1 TRITTAKDKVGH
13 VVEEIRRD
21 LESYH
26 KGLALTGKPGVGKTW
41 LAKQITE
48 SAVSPEGPFY
58 MSLWMSLS
66 LNQKKDKMSLFQSI
80 ARQLSIP
87 NLGSMWEDADDI
99 DDDDK
104 REEVADEKLEAK
116 VRGGLNERYECY
128 NGKEK
133 GEKKH
138 MFLLVVLDCEGEVKS
153 EDYEEIMDQILFPK
167 DYKNGSDIKRLT
179 SFLITSRELGNP
191 DFIEKK
197 VQPYSGDEA
206 VAFLKDRVN
215 NHVSLPLKFQTLC
228 ADIKKRS
235 QVLPTEIIMLAEALN
250 PTATDLN
257 NAFDA
262 AHFILKA
269 AENDDVIPLLPFI
282 YGQLPDD
289 NCLIDCFWHSWNLLG
304 KHGGVQYNEL
314 IARWILE
321 GHLDLADGIR
331 KAYNKG
337 YNVMMKL
344 VDRGMLKMQE
354 DNLIV
359 LEKATLGLEDR
370 NCRELFE
377 KSNLGLAGILEDKGR
392 KVFERMTPTDGMM
405 KTVKVDKKGKSVSSL
420 LIDGSRFSREDPKKF
435 FKEKQHLEVL
445 ALFNPRLTCIPDPIP
460 EMKNLLLLVIRG
472 CYLLQTVDCIKGLKE
487 LMALEITGS
496 PLLKEMPKDF
506 FTKMT
511 KLRSLNLS
519 ALGIESLPDVFSLT
533 KLRRLILRNCTYL
546 KALPK
551 LASLKDL
558 EVFDVSGSS
567 NLKRLQEKSFQSFHK
582 LRFADFSGTSI
593 EKLPIVQTLANLTV
607 LLVRG
612 CVCLSGL
619 RFMKHLHNLKV
630 LDVSGATKIKEIFY
644 DCFTDTDNLK
654 ILDLSETD
662 IRFLP
667 ESLGKSLCDLKL
679 KGCSKLERLLD
690 TKNLTSLESLD
701 LSDCS
706 SLKGFPNNFFEHLT
720 SLKSLD
726 LSNSQVKSFPSH
738 FDLPFLRHLLLK
750 NCSFESLPE
759 SKTFASFDELRN
771 LVELDLSGCKSPA
784 EKLPSLEHLIELE
797 VINLSGYKALSE
809 IDASFEHMSWLQVLN
824 LSETKVS
831 RLPKLSNPSKL
842 RSLIL
847 NNCTQLRTSPDFDIL
862 SELEELDLRGTCSLT
877 NIKAESLSCLPQLK
891 TLRLS
896 KSSFEAIQSYL
907 PNLKQLE
914 VLDLSGEDVEFVP
927 SLDNLISLRQLLLGG
942 CSKLNKLPPLNLL
955 SELEVLDLSGTKV
968 LKIGEKIWN
977 LKLKRLHLPE
987 EAIEEFNNGIHRKKL
1002 EDLPLELKLDHC
1014 YVSKHSEIP
1023 QGDNV
1028 PRIIVQGVEL
1038 LKSLK
1043 KDSAL
1048 LERIRHSIFSVRAQ
1062 PKKEDNYSDS
1072 RKHIFSCIYSKI
1084 KKLPSEV
1091 KDDQCL
1097 EIQGFDVFPSDIEV
1111 LLEHATYVFLV
1122 ENGFLKN
1129 LSDLKPDSLKNIRG
1143 CWLERC
1149 NNMEKS
1155 IFMEADLGKWGTLE
1169 ILWISNLLELKSL
1182 YEEKV
1187 QSLSF
1192 GSIKHLYIDCCP
1204 KLETVFPSWLIA
1216 ENLETLQITFCD
1228 NLKTLFGD
1236 KGSDEEKE
1244 QTSNLEDTR
1253 PTNKKEQYTTG
1264 LEDKK
1269 VHETKSSAKG
1279 KVQPKSPIN
1288 KKEEVQP
1295 ETLTDK
1301 EKQEKV
1307 QQPESLPDNKGKD
1320 APKILLDK
1328 EEKEKTRQP
1337 ESLLDKEGQDAS
1349 KSLRDKEE
1357 KEKAPQPESL
1367 PDKEGK
1373 DAPKNLPNKEEKEK
1387 AQQPESLPD
1396 KEGKDTPKS
1405 LPDKE
1410 EKKKVQQPESLLDKE
1425 RKDAP
1430 KSLSDKEEKEEA
1442 QQPESLQDKK
1452 DKDVPKSLLDK
1463 EEKEEAQQ
1471 PESLPNKE
1479 EKDVPKSLPD
1489 KEVNE
1494 EAHQLE
1500 SLPDKEEKD
1509 KPKSLPDKEENEEAQ
1524 QSESLPD
1531 KAANPVN
1538 MQEEQAVSSADMKK
1552 IKLKHLH
1559 ISYCP
1564 VLETIFSSEEVPRNL
1579 EILRVKHCD
1588 KLKSVFQLELSN
1600 HELPKLGTLH
1610 LSDLPAWASSGYGFK
1625 LNELVTKNIRISRVK
1640 KLEDIHPDNA
1650 SMEATPGYEN

>member
-1 TRITTAKDKVGH
+1 MEEPKQQGKNMTDNPKTEGQSSGTPSSDNAGEGEQEQQTNPRETRITTAKDKVGN
-13 VVEEIRRD
+13 VVEVIRGE
-21 LESYH
+21 LESSTRAV
-26 KGLALTGKPGVGKTW
+26 ALTGRPGVGKTW

-58 MSLWMSLS
+58 MSLWTTLS
-66 LNQKKDKMSLFQSI
+66 LNQKKDDMSLFQSI

-87 NLGSMWEDADDI
+87 NLGSMWEDADDM

-104 REEVADEKLEAK
+104 REEVAGKELEAK
-116 VRGGLNERYECY
+116 VRGELKKRYEECKR
-128 NGKEK
+128 NEDP
-133 GEKKH
+133 EKKH
-138 MFLLVVLDCEGEVKS
+138 KFLLVVLDCEGEVKS
-153 EDYEEIMDQILFPK
+153 EDYKEIMDQILSPE
-167 DYKNGSDIKRLT
+167 DYKNDDDKSLT
-179 SFLITSRELGNP
+179 NVLITSRELGNL
-191 DFIEKK
+191 DSIEKK

-206 VAFLKDRVN
+206 VAFLKDRVD
-215 NHVSLPLKFQTLC
+215 NHVSLRSKFQILC

-235 QVLPTEIIMLAEALN
+235 QVLPAEIIMLAEALN
-250 PTATDLN
+250 HTATGELDS
-257 NAFDA
+257 AFDA
-262 AHFILKA
+262 AHLILEA
-269 AENDDVIPLLPFI
+269 AGNDHVIPLLPFI

-289 NCLIDCFWHSWNLLG
+289 NCLIDCFWHSRNLLG

-337 YNVMMKL
+337 YNVMMEL

-359 LEKATLGLEDR
+359 LERATLDLEDR

-377 KSNLGLAGILEDKGR
+377 TSNLGLAGMLEDKGR

-405 KTVKVDKKGKSVSSL
+405 KTVKVDKEGKSVSSL
-420 LIDGSRFSREDPKKF
+420 LIDGSRFSREDPEKF
-435 FKEKQHLEVL
+435 FEQKQHLEVL

-460 EMKNLLLLVIRG
+460 KMNNLLLLVIRG

-487 LMALEITGS
+487 LVALEITGS
-496 PLLKEMPKDF
+496 PLLKEMATDF
-506 FTKMT
+506 FAEMT

-519 ALGIESLPDVFSLT
+519 ALGIKTLPDVFNLT
-533 KLRRLILRNCTYL
+533 ALRRLTLRNCTYL
-546 KALPK
+546 VALPK
-551 LASLKDL
+551 LANLKDL

-567 NLKRLQEKSFQSFHK
+567 NLNRLQEKSFQSFHK

-593 EKLPIVQTLANLTV
+593 EKLPIVQKLENLTI

-612 CVCLSGL
+612 CVRLSGL
-619 RFMKHLHNLKV
+619 RFMKHLHKLKV

-690 TKNLTSLESLD
+690 TRNLTNLELLD

-706 SLKGFPNNFFEHLT
+706 SLKAFPNNFFEHLT

-738 FDLPFLRHLLLK
+738 FDLPYLRHLLLK

-759 SKTFASFDELRN
+759 SKTFGSFDKLRN

-784 EKLPSLEHLIELE
+784 EQLPSLEHLTNLE

-831 RLPKLSNPSKL
+831 SLPKLSNHSKL

-847 NNCTQLRTSPDFDIL
+847 NNCTELRTSPDFDIL
-862 SELEELDLRGTCSLT
+862 LKLEELDLRGTCSLT
-877 NIKAESLSCLPQLK
+877 NIKAENLSRLTQLK

-896 KSSFEAIQSYL
+896 KSAFEATQSYL
-907 PNLKQLE
+907 PNLEQLE
-914 VLDLSGEDVEFVP
+914 VLDLSGEEDVEFVP
-927 SLDNLISLRQLLLGG
+927 SLDNLIRLRQLLLGG
-942 CSKLNKLPPLNLL
+942 CSKLNKLPPLNSL
-955 SELEVLDLSGTKV
+955 SQLEVLDLSGTKV
-968 LKIGEKIWN
+968 PKIGEEIWN

-987 EAIEEFNNGIHRKKL
+987 GAIEEFNSGIRTKKL
-1002 EDLPLELKLDHC
+1002 EHLPLELKLDHC
-1014 YVSKHSEIP
+1014 YVSKPSEIP
-1023 QGDNV
+1023 QGDKV
-1028 PRIIVQGVEL
+1028 PLPRIVVLGVEL

-1043 KDSAL
+1043 EDSAL

-1084 KKLPSEV
+1084 KKLPSKE

-1129 LSDLKPDSLKNIRG
+1129 LSDLKADSLKNIRG

-1149 NNMEKS
+1149 NNVEES
-1155 IFMEADLGKWGTLE
+1155 IFLEADLGKWGTLE
-1169 ILWISNLLELKSL
+1169 ILWISNLPKLKSL

-1236 KGSDEEKE
+1236 NGSNGEKE
-1244 QTSNLEDTR
+1244 QTWNPEDTR
-1253 PTNKKEQYTTG
+1253 PTNKKEQRATG
-1264 LEDKK
+1264 SEDKK
-1269 VHETKSSAKG
+1269 VHETKSSAKE

-1301 EKQEKV
+1301 EEQ
-1307 QQPESLPDNKGKD
+1307 
-1320 APKILLDK
+1320 
-1328 EEKEKTRQP
+1328 
-1337 ESLLDKEGQDAS
+1337 
-1349 KSLRDKEE
+1349 
-1357 KEKAPQPESL
+1357 
-1367 PDKEGK
+1367 
-1373 DAPKNLPNKEEKEK
+1373 EK

-1396 KEGKDTPKS
+1396 KEGKDAPKS
-1405 LPDKE
+1405 LP
-1410 EKKKVQQPESLLDKE
+1410 
-1425 RKDAP
+1425 
-1430 KSLSDKEEKEEA
+1430 
-1442 QQPESLQDKK
+1442 
-1452 DKDVPKSLLDK
+1452 DK

-1471 PESLPNKE
+1471 PESLPDKE
-1479 EKDVPKSLPD
+1479 EKDAPKSLPD
-1489 KEVNE
+1489 KEEKE
-1494 EAHQLE
+1494 EAQQPE
-1500 SLPDKEEKD
+1500 SLPDKEEKEA
-1509 KPKSLPDKEENEEAQ
+1509 PKSLPDKEENEEAQ
-1524 QSESLPD
+1524 QPESLPD
-1531 KAANPVN
+1531 RAANPAN

-1564 VLETIFSSEEVPRNL
+1564 MLETVFSSGQVPENL

-1588 KLKSVFQLELSN
+1588 ELKSVFQPELN
-1600 HELPKLGTLH
+1600 DRELPKLGTLH
-1610 LSDLPAWASSGYGFK
+1610 LSDLPAWTSSGYGFK
-1625 LNELVTKNIRISRVK
+1625 LNESVTKHLRVSHVK
-1640 KLEDIHPDNA
+1640 GLQDIHPDNA
-1650 SMEATPGYEN
+1650 SMEATPADEN

>member
-1 TRITTAKDKVGH
+1 MTDNPKTEGQSSGTPSSDNAGEGKQEPQTNNPQETRITTVKDKVGQ
-13 VVEEIRRD
+13 VVEDIRRG

-26 KGLALTGKPGVGKTW
+26 KGFALTGRPGVGKTW

-87 NLGSMWEDADDI
+87 NLGSMWEDTDDI
-99 DDDDK
+99 DNDDK

-116 VRGGLNERYECY
+116 VRGELNERYECY
-128 NGKEK
+128 
-133 GEKKH
+133 
-138 MFLLVVLDCEGEVKS
+138 CEGEVKS

-167 DYKNGSDIKRLT
+167 GYKNGSDIKRLT

-206 VAFLKDRVN
+206 MAFLKDRVD
-215 NHVSLPLKFQTLC
+215 NHVSLPLKFQTLY

-235 QVLPTEIIMLAEALN
+235 QVLPAEIIMLAEALN
-250 PTATDLN
+250 HTATDELD

-282 YGQLPDD
+282 YGQFPDD

-337 YNVMMKL
+337 YNVMMEL
-344 VDRGMLKMQE
+344 VDRGRLKMQE

-359 LEKATLGLEDR
+359 LERVTLGLEDR

-460 EMKNLLLLVIRG
+460 KMNNLLLLVIRG

-506 FTKMT
+506 FTEMT

-519 ALGIESLPDVFSLT
+519 ALGIESLPDVFRLT

-558 EVFDVSGSS
+558 EVFDVSGSF

-619 RFMKHLHNLKV
+619 RFMKHLNKLKV

-679 KGCSKLERLLD
+679 KGYSKLERLLD

-750 NCSFESLPE
+750 NCSFKSLPE

-771 LVELDLSGCKSPA
+771 LVELDLSVCK
-784 EKLPSLEHLIELE
+784 KLE

-987 EAIEEFNNGIHRKKL
+987 EAIEEFNNGVRRKKL

-1028 PRIIVQGVEL
+1028 PRIVVQGVEL

-1149 NNMEKS
+1149 NNVEKS
-1155 IFMEADLGKWGTLE
+1155 IFVEADLGKWGTLE
-1169 ILWISNLLELKSL
+1169 ILWISNLLKLKSL
-1182 YEEKV
+1182 YEEKI

-1204 KLETVFPSWLIA
+1204 KLETVFPSWLIT

-1236 KGSDEEKE
+1236 KGSDGEKE

-1253 PTNKKEQYTTG
+1253 PTNKKEQYATG

-1279 KVQPKSPIN
+1279 KMQPKSPIN

-1301 EKQEKV
+1301 EEQEKV
-1307 QQPESLPDNKGKD
+1307 QQP
-1320 APKILLDK
+1320 
-1328 EEKEKTRQP
+1328 Q
-1337 ESLLDKEGQDAS
+1337 
-1349 KSLRDKEE
+1349 
-1357 KEKAPQPESL
+1357 SL

-1373 DAPKNLPNKEEKEK
+1373 DAPKIL
-1387 AQQPESLPD
+1387 Q
-1396 KEGKDTPKS
+1396 T
-1405 LPDKE
+1405 
-1410 EKKKVQQPESLLDKE
+1410 
-1425 RKDAP
+1425 RKR
-1430 KSLSDKEEKEEA
+1430 KRRQKR
-1442 QQPESLQDKK
+1442 
-1452 DKDVPKSLLDK
+1452 KDVPKSLLDN

-1471 PESLPNKE
+1471 RESLPNKE
-1479 EKDVPKSLPD
+1479 EKDAPKSLPD

-1494 EAHQLE
+1494 EAQQPE

-1509 KPKSLPDKEENEEAQ
+1509 T
-1524 QSESLPD
+1524 LPD
-1531 KAANPVN
+1531 KAANPAN
-1538 MQEEQAVSSADMKK
+1538 LQDEQAVSSADMKK

-1579 EILRVKHCD
+1579 EILRVKRCD
-1588 KLKSVFQLELSN
+1588 KLKSVFQPELN
-1600 HELPKLGTLH
+1600 NRELPKLGTLH
-1610 LSDLPAWASSGYGFK
+1610 LSDLPAWTSSGYGFK
-1625 LNELVTKNIRISRVK
+1625 LNKLVTKNLRISRVK

-1650 SMEATPGYEN
+1650 SMEATPSYEN

>member
-1 TRITTAKDKVGH
+1 NV
-13 VVEEIRRD
+13 
-21 LESYH
+21 
-26 KGLALTGKPGVGKTW
+26 
-41 LAKQITE
+41 
-48 SAVSPEGPFY
+48 
-58 MSLWMSLS
+58 
-66 LNQKKDKMSLFQSI
+66 
-80 ARQLSIP
+80 
-87 NLGSMWEDADDI
+87 
-99 DDDDK
+99 
-104 REEVADEKLEAK
+104 
-116 VRGGLNERYECY
+116 
-128 NGKEK
+128 
-133 GEKKH
+133 
-138 MFLLVVLDCEGEVKS
+138 
-153 EDYEEIMDQILFPK
+153 
-167 DYKNGSDIKRLT
+167 
-179 SFLITSRELGNP
+179 LITSRELGNL
-191 DFIEKK
+191 DFIERKVQPYSGDEDFNEWK

-206 VAFLKDRVN
+206 VAFLKDRVE
-215 NHVSLPLKFQTLC
+215 NHVSLLPKFQTLY

-235 QVLPTEIIMLAEALN
+235 QVLPAEIIMLAEALN
-250 PTATDLN
+250 HTATDELDSVL
-257 NAFDA
+257 DA
-262 AHFILKA
+262 THFILKA
-269 AENDDVIPLLPFI
+269 AENDDAIPLLPFI

-304 KHGGVQYNEL
+304 KYGGIQYNEL

-337 YNVMMKL
+337 YNVMMEL
-344 VDRGMLKMQE
+344 VDRGILKMQE

-377 KSNLGLAGILEDKGR
+377 TSNLGLADMLEDKGR

-405 KTVKVDKKGKSVSSL
+405 KTVNVKKNGKSVSSL

-435 FKEKQHLEVL
+435 FEEKQHLEVL

-460 EMKNLLLLVIRG
+460 KMNNLLLLVIRG

-487 LMALEITGS
+487 LVALEITGS

-506 FTKMT
+506 FVEMT

-519 ALGIESLPDVFSLT
+519 ALGIESLPDVFNLT
-533 KLRRLILRNCTYL
+533 ELRRLILRKCTYL

-567 NLKRLQEKSFQSFHK
+567 NLRRLQEKSFQSFHK

-593 EKLPIVQTLANLTV
+593 EKLPIVQTLANLTI

-612 CVCLSGL
+612 CVHLSGL
-619 RFMKHLHNLKV
+619 RFMKHLHKLKV

-667 ESLGKSLCDLKL
+667 ESLGKSLCDIRL

-690 TKNLTSLESLD
+690 TRNLTSLESLD
-701 LSDCS
+701 LSDCF

-738 FDLPFLRHLLLK
+738 FDLPYLRHLLLK

-784 EKLPSLEHLIELE
+784 EQLPSLEHLINLE

-809 IDASFEHMSWLQVLN
+809 IDVSFEHMSWLEVLN

-831 RLPKLSNPSKL
+831 SLPKLSNPSKL

-862 SELEELDLRGTCSLT
+862 SELEELDLRGTRFLT
-877 NIKAESLSCLPQLK
+877 NIEAESLSRLPRLK
-891 TLRLS
+891 KLRLS
-896 KSSFEAIQSYL
+896 KSAFEAIQSYL

-914 VLDLSGEDVEFVP
+914 VLDLSGEEEVDSVP
-927 SLDNLISLRQLLLGG
+927 SLDNLISLRQLFLGG
-942 CSKLNKLPPLNLL
+942 CLKLNKLPPLNSL
-955 SELEVLDLSGTKV
+955 SQLEVLDLSCTKV
-968 LKIGEKIWN
+968 PNIGEEISN

-987 EAIEEFNNGIHRKKL
+987 GVVEKFNGGKKL

-1014 YVSKHSEIP
+1014 YVSKPLEIP
-1023 QGDNV
+1023 QGDKV

-1038 LKSLK
+1038 LKILK
-1043 KDSAL
+1043 EDSVL
-1048 LERIRHSIFSVRAQ
+1048 LERIRHSISSVRAQ

-1084 KKLPSEV
+1084 KKLPSEE
-1091 KDDQCL
+1091 KDNQCL

-1111 LLEHATYVFLV
+1111 FLEHATYVFLV

-1129 LSDLKPDSLKNIRG
+1129 LSDLKPGSLKNIRG

-1155 IFMEADLGKWGTLE
+1155 IFVEADLGKWGTLE
-1169 ILWISNLLELKSL
+1169 ILWISNLPKLKSL
-1182 YEEKV
+1182 YDEKV

-1204 KLETVFPSWLIA
+1204 KLETVFSSWPIA

-1236 KGSDEEKE
+1236 KGSHGEKE
-1244 QTSNLEDTR
+1244 QTSNPENTR
-1253 PTNKKEQYTTG
+1253 PTNKKEQRATG
-1264 LEDKK
+1264 SEDKK
-1269 VHETKSSAKG
+1269 VHETKSLAKE
-1279 KVQPKSPIN
+1279 KVQPKSLTN
-1288 KKEEVQP
+1288 KKEEVQA

-1301 EKQEKV
+1301 K
-1307 QQPESLPDNKGKD
+1307 
-1320 APKILLDK
+1320 
-1328 EEKEKTRQP
+1328 
-1337 ESLLDKEGQDAS
+1337 
-1349 KSLRDKEE
+1349 
-1357 KEKAPQPESL
+1357 
-1367 PDKEGK
+1367 
-1373 DAPKNLPNKEEKEK
+1373 EKEK

-1396 KEGKDTPKS
+1396 KEGKDAPKS

-1410 EKKKVQQPESLLDKE
+1410 EK
-1425 RKDAP
+1425 
-1430 KSLSDKEEKEEA
+1430 EKA
-1442 QQPESLQDKK
+1442 Q
-1452 DKDVPKSLLDK
+1452 
-1463 EEKEEAQQ
+1463 
-1471 PESLPNKE
+1471 
-1479 EKDVPKSLPD
+1479 
-1489 KEVNE
+1489 
-1494 EAHQLE
+1494 
-1500 SLPDKEEKD
+1500 
-1509 KPKSLPDKEENEEAQ
+1509 
-1524 QSESLPD
+1524 
-1531 KAANPVN
+1531 
-1538 MQEEQAVSSADMKK
+1538 
-1552 IKLKHLH
+1552 
-1559 ISYCP
+1559 
-1564 VLETIFSSEEVPRNL
+1564 
-1579 EILRVKHCD
+1579 
-1588 KLKSVFQLELSN
+1588 
-1600 HELPKLGTLH
+1600 
-1610 LSDLPAWASSGYGFK
+1610 
-1625 LNELVTKNIRISRVK
+1625 
-1640 KLEDIHPDNA
+1640 
-1650 SMEATPGYEN
+1650 

>member
-1 TRITTAKDKVGH
+1 MEHFEGMGRSRAHNHPPMGHDHLCSRWGLNPYLWHIGHHLGDKVHAELSEVIRSGFESIEKARNYFLVFVCDMEEPKQQGKNMTDNPKTEGQSSGTPSSDNAGEGEQEQQTNPRETRITTAKDKVGN
-13 VVEEIRRD
+13 VVKVIRGE
-21 LESYH
+21 LESSTRAV
-26 KGLALTGKPGVGKTW
+26 ALTGRPGVGKTW

-58 MSLWMSLS
+58 MSLWTSLS
-66 LNQKKDKMSLFQSI
+66 LNQKKDDMSLFQSI

-87 NLGSMWEDADDI
+87 NLGSMWEDADDM

-104 REEVADEKLEAK
+104 REEVAGKELEAK
-116 VRGGLNERYECY
+116 VRGELKKRYEECKR
-128 NGKEK
+128 NEDP
-133 GEKKH
+133 EKKH
-138 MFLLVVLDCEGEVKS
+138 KFLLVVLDCEGEVKS
-153 EDYEEIMDQILFPK
+153 EDYKEIMDQILSPE
-167 DYKNGSDIKRLT
+167 DYKNDDDKSLT
-179 SFLITSRELGNP
+179 NVLITSRELGNL
-191 DFIEKK
+191 DSIEKK

-206 VAFLKDRVN
+206 VAFLNDRVD
-215 NHVSLPLKFQTLC
+215 NHVSLRSKFQILC

-235 QVLPTEIIMLAEALN
+235 QVLPAEIIMLAEALN
-250 PTATDLN
+250 PHCNKASWTEMATD
-257 NAFDA
+257 F
-262 AHFILKA
+262 F
-269 AENDDVIPLLPFI
+269 AE
-282 YGQLPDD
+282 
-289 NCLIDCFWHSWNLLG
+289 
-304 KHGGVQYNEL
+304 
-314 IARWILE
+314 
-321 GHLDLADGIR
+321 
-331 KAYNKG
+331 
-337 YNVMMKL
+337 
-344 VDRGMLKMQE
+344 
-354 DNLIV
+354 
-359 LEKATLGLEDR
+359 
-370 NCRELFE
+370 
-377 KSNLGLAGILEDKGR
+377 
-392 KVFERMTPTDGMM
+392 
-405 KTVKVDKKGKSVSSL
+405 
-420 LIDGSRFSREDPKKF
+420 
-435 FKEKQHLEVL
+435 
-445 ALFNPRLTCIPDPIP
+445 
-460 EMKNLLLLVIRG
+460 
-472 CYLLQTVDCIKGLKE
+472 
-487 LMALEITGS
+487 
-496 PLLKEMPKDF
+496 
-506 FTKMT
+506 MT

-519 ALGIESLPDVFSLT
+519 ALGIKSLPDVFNLT
-533 KLRRLILRNCTYL
+533 ALRRLTLRNCTYL
-546 KALPK
+546 VALPK
-551 LASLKDL
+551 LANLKDL

-567 NLKRLQEKSFQSFHK
+567 NLNRLQEKSFQSFHK

-593 EKLPIVQTLANLTV
+593 EKLPIVQKLENLTI

-612 CVCLSGL
+612 CVRLSGL
-619 RFMKHLHNLKV
+619 RFMKHLHKLKV

-690 TKNLTSLESLD
+690 TRNLTNLELLD

-706 SLKGFPNNFFEHLT
+706 SLKAFPNNFFEHLT

-738 FDLPFLRHLLLK
+738 FDLPYLRHLLLK

-759 SKTFASFDELRN
+759 SKTFGSFDKLRN

-784 EKLPSLEHLIELE
+784 EQLPSLEHLTDLE

-831 RLPKLSNPSKL
+831 SLPKLSNHSKL

-847 NNCTQLRTSPDFDIL
+847 NNCTELRTSPDFDIL
-862 SELEELDLRGTCSLT
+862 LKLEELDLRGTCSLT
-877 NIKAESLSCLPQLK
+877 NIKAENLSRLTQLK

-896 KSSFEAIQSYL
+896 KSAFEATQSYL
-907 PNLKQLE
+907 PNLEQLE
-914 VLDLSGEDVEFVP
+914 VLDLSGEEDVEFVP
-927 SLDNLISLRQLLLGG
+927 SLDNLIRLRQLLLGG
-942 CSKLNKLPPLNLL
+942 CSKLNKLPPLNSL
-955 SELEVLDLSGTKV
+955 SQLEVLDLSGTKV
-968 LKIGEKIWN
+968 PKIGEEIWN

-987 EAIEEFNNGIHRKKL
+987 GAIEEFNSGIRTKKL
-1002 EDLPLELKLDHC
+1002 EHLPLELKLDHC
-1014 YVSKHSEIP
+1014 YVSKPSEIP
-1023 QGDNV
+1023 QGDKV
-1028 PRIIVQGVEL
+1028 PLPRIVVLGVEL

-1043 KDSAL
+1043 EDSAL

-1084 KKLPSEV
+1084 KKLPSKE

-1129 LSDLKPDSLKNIRG
+1129 LSDLKADSLKNIRG

-1149 NNMEKS
+1149 NNVEES
-1155 IFMEADLGKWGTLE
+1155 IFVEADLGKWGTLE
-1169 ILWISNLLELKSL
+1169 ILWISNLPKLKSL

-1236 KGSDEEKE
+1236 NGSNGEKE
-1244 QTSNLEDTR
+1244 QTWNPEDTR
-1253 PTNKKEQYTTG
+1253 PTNKKEQRATG
-1264 LEDKK
+1264 SEDKK
-1269 VHETKSSAKG
+1269 VHETKSSAKE

-1301 EKQEKV
+1301 EEQ
-1307 QQPESLPDNKGKD
+1307 
-1320 APKILLDK
+1320 
-1328 EEKEKTRQP
+1328 
-1337 ESLLDKEGQDAS
+1337 
-1349 KSLRDKEE
+1349 
-1357 KEKAPQPESL
+1357 
-1367 PDKEGK
+1367 
-1373 DAPKNLPNKEEKEK
+1373 EK

-1396 KEGKDTPKS
+1396 KEGKDAPKS
-1405 LPDKE
+1405 LP
-1410 EKKKVQQPESLLDKE
+1410 
-1425 RKDAP
+1425 
-1430 KSLSDKEEKEEA
+1430 
-1442 QQPESLQDKK
+1442 
-1452 DKDVPKSLLDK
+1452 DK

-1471 PESLPNKE
+1471 PESLPDKE
-1479 EKDVPKSLPD
+1479 EK
-1489 KEVNE
+1489 E
-1494 EAHQLE
+1494 EAQQPE
-1500 SLPDKEEKD
+1500 SLPDKEEKEA
-1509 KPKSLPDKEENEEAQ
+1509 PKSLPDKEENEEAQ
-1524 QSESLPD
+1524 QPESLPD
-1531 KAANPVN
+1531 RAANPAN

-1564 VLETIFSSEEVPRNL
+1564 MLETVFSSGQVPENL

-1588 KLKSVFQLELSN
+1588 ELKSVFQPELN
-1600 HELPKLGTLH
+1600 DRELPKLSTLH
-1610 LSDLPAWASSGYGFK
+1610 LSDLPAWTSSGYGFK
-1625 LNELVTKNIRISRVK
+1625 LNESVTKHLRVSHVK
-1640 KLEDIHPDNA
+1640 GLQDIHPDNA
-1650 SMEATPGYEN
+1650 SMEATPADEN

>member
-1 TRITTAKDKVGH
+1 MAEPKEQGTNMTDNPKTEGQSSGTPSSDNAGEGKQEPQTNNPQETRITTAKDKVGQ
-13 VVEEIRRD
+13 VVEDIRRG

-26 KGLALTGKPGVGKTW
+26 KGFALTGRPGVGKTW

-66 LNQKKDKMSLFQSI
+66 LNQKKDEMSLFQSI

-99 DDDDK
+99 DNDDK

-116 VRGGLNERYECY
+116 VRGELNERYECY

-133 GEKKH
+133 GGKKH

-167 DYKNGSDIKRLT
+167 GYKNGSDIKRLT

-191 DFIEKK
+191 DFIERK

-206 VAFLKDRVN
+206 VAFLKDRVD
-215 NHVSLPLKFQTLC
+215 NHVSLPLKFQTLY

-235 QVLPTEIIMLAEALN
+235 QVLPAEIIMLAEALN
-250 PTATDLN
+250 HTATDELD

-282 YGQLPDD
+282 YGQFPDD

-337 YNVMMKL
+337 YNVMMEL

-359 LEKATLGLEDR
+359 LERATLGLEDR

-460 EMKNLLLLVIRG
+460 KMNNLLLLVIRG

-506 FTKMT
+506 FTEMT

-519 ALGIESLPDVFSLT
+519 ALGIESLPDVFRLT

-558 EVFDVSGSS
+558 EVFDVSGSF

-593 EKLPIVQTLANLTV
+593 EKLPIVQTFANLTV

-619 RFMKHLHNLKV
+619 RFMKHLHKLKV

-667 ESLGKSLCDLKL
+667 ESLGKSLRDLKL
-679 KGCSKLERLLD
+679 KGCSNLERLLD
-690 TKNLTSLESLD
+690 TKNLISLESLD

-771 LVELDLSGCKSPA
+771 LVELDLLGCKSPA

-831 RLPKLSNPSKL
+831 RLPKLSNPRKL

-847 NNCTQLRTSPDFDIL
+847 NNCTQLQTSPDFDIL
-862 SELEELDLRGTCSLT
+862 SELEELNLRGTCSLT

-914 VLDLSGEDVEFVP
+914 VLDLSGENVEFVP

-977 LKLKRLHLPE
+977 LKLKRLYLPE
-987 EAIEEFNNGIHRKKL
+987 EAIEEFNNGVRRKKL

-1028 PRIIVQGVEL
+1028 PRIVVQGVEL

-1062 PKKEDNYSDS
+1062 PKKEDNFSDS

-1149 NNMEKS
+1149 NNVEKS
-1155 IFMEADLGKWGTLE
+1155 IFVEADLGKWGTLE
-1169 ILWISNLLELKSL
+1169 ILWISNLLKLKSL

-1204 KLETVFPSWLIA
+1204 KLETVFPSWLIT

-1236 KGSDEEKE
+1236 KGSDGEKE

-1253 PTNKKEQYTTG
+1253 PTNKKEQYATG

-1279 KVQPKSPIN
+1279 KMQPKSPIN

-1301 EKQEKV
+1301 EEQEKV
-1307 QQPESLPDNKGKD
+1307 QQPESLPDEEGKD
-1320 APKILLDK
+1320 APKILLD
-1328 EEKEKTRQP
+1328 
-1337 ESLLDKEGQDAS
+1337 
-1349 KSLRDKEE
+1349 
-1357 KEKAPQPESL
+1357 
-1367 PDKEGK
+1367 
-1373 DAPKNLPNKEEKEK
+1373 KEEKEK

-1410 EKKKVQQPESLLDKE
+1410 EKEKAQQPESLLDKE

-1430 KSLSDKEEKEEA
+1430 KSLSDKEEKEEV

-1452 DKDVPKSLLDK
+1452 EKDVPKSLLDNK
-1463 EEKEEAQQ
+1463 EKEEAQQ
-1471 PESLPNKE
+1471 RESLPNKE
-1479 EKDVPKSLPD
+1479 EKDAPKSLPD
-1489 KEVNE
+1489 KEV
-1494 EAHQLE
+1494 
-1500 SLPDKEEKD
+1500 
-1509 KPKSLPDKEENEEAQ
+1509 
-1524 QSESLPD
+1524 
-1531 KAANPVN
+1531 
-1538 MQEEQAVSSADMKK
+1538 
-1552 IKLKHLH
+1552 
-1559 ISYCP
+1559 C
-1564 VLETIFSSEEVPRNL
+1564 
-1579 EILRVKHCD
+1579 
-1588 KLKSVFQLELSN
+1588 
-1600 HELPKLGTLH
+1600 
-1610 LSDLPAWASSGYGFK
+1610 
-1625 LNELVTKNIRISRVK
+1625 
-1640 KLEDIHPDNA
+1640 
-1650 SMEATPGYEN
+1650 

>member
-1 TRITTAKDKVGH
+1 TRITTAKDKVEH
-13 VVEEIRRD
+13 VVEEIQTE
-21 LESYH
+21 LGSSY
-26 KGLALTGKPGVGKTW
+26 KGVALTGGPGVGKTW

-48 SAVSPEGPFY
+48 YAVSSEGSFY

-66 LNQKKDKMSLFQSI
+66 LNQKKDEMSLFQSI

-104 REEVADEKLEAK
+104 REEVADKELK
-116 VRGGLNERYECY
+116 VKIKDELNERYKY
-128 NGKEK
+128 YKEK
-133 GEKKH
+133 VLREKKH
-138 MFLLVVLDCEGEVKS
+138 MFLLVVLDCEGKVKS
-153 EDYEEIMDQILFPK
+153 EDYEEITDYMLSLK
-167 DYKNGSDIKRLT
+167 DYKNDFDNLNLT
-179 SFLITSRELGNP
+179 NVLITSRELGIL
-191 DFIEKK
+191 DFNEKE

-206 VAFLKDRVN
+206 VAFLKNRVD
-215 NHVSLPLKFQTLC
+215 NHVSLPPKFQTLC

-235 QVLPTEIIMLAEALN
+235 QVLPAEIIMLAEALN
-250 PTATDLN
+250 HTATGELDS
-257 NAFDA
+257 AFDA

-269 AENDDVIPLLPFI
+269 ARYDDAIPLLPFI

-321 GHLDLADGIR
+321 GHLDLAEGIR

-337 YNVMMKL
+337 YNVMMEL

-359 LEKATLGLEDR
+359 LERATLVLEDR

-377 KSNLGLAGILEDKGR
+377 TSNLGLAGMLEDKGR

-420 LIDGSRFSREDPKKF
+420 LIDGSRFSREDPIKF
-435 FKEKQHLEVL
+435 FEEKQHLEVL

-460 EMKNLLLLVIRG
+460 KMNNLLLLVIRG
-472 CYLLQTVDCIKGLKE
+472 CYLLRIVDCIKGLKE
-487 LMALEITGS
+487 LVALEITGS
-496 PLLKEMPKDF
+496 PLLEEMPNDF
-506 FTKMT
+506 FAEMT

-519 ALGIESLPDVFSLT
+519 ALGIKSLPDVSNLT
-533 KLRRLILRNCTYL
+533 ELRRLILRNCTYL

-551 LASLKDL
+551 LATLKDL
-558 EVFDVSGSS
+558 EVFDVSGST

-582 LRFADFSGTSI
+582 LRFADFSRTSI

-612 CVCLSGL
+612 CVHLSGL
-619 RFMKHLHNLKV
+619 RFMKHLHKLKV

-690 TKNLTSLESLD
+690 TRNLTSLESLD

-720 SLKSLD
+720 SLKSLN

-738 FDLPFLRHLLLK
+738 FDLPYLRHLLLK

-759 SKTFASFDELRN
+759 SKTFASFDELCN
-771 LVELDLSGCKSPA
+771 LIELDLSGCKSPA
-784 EKLPSLEHLIELE
+784 EQLPSLEHLIDLE

-847 NNCTQLRTSPDFDIL
+847 NNCTQLQTSPDFDIL
-862 SELEELDLRGTCSLT
+862 SELEELDLRGTRSMT
-877 NIKAESLSCLPQLK
+877 NIKAESLSRLPQLK

-896 KSSFEAIQSYL
+896 KTAFEAIQSYL
-907 PNLKQLE
+907 PNLEQLE
-914 VLDLSGEDVEFVP
+914 VLDLSGEEDVDVVP
-927 SLDNLISLRQLLLGG
+927 SLDKLISLRQLLLGG
-942 CSKLNKLPPLNLL
+942 CSKLNKLLPLNSL
-955 SELEVLDLSGTKV
+955 SKLEVLDLSGAKV
-968 LKIGEKIWN
+968 LKIGEEIWN

-987 EAIEEFNNGIHRKKL
+987 GAVEEFNNGIRRKKL
-1002 EDLPLELKLDHC
+1002 EDLPLELKLDRC
-1014 YVSKHSEIP
+1014 YVSKPSEIP

-1028 PRIIVQGVEL
+1028 PRIVVQGVEL

-1043 KDSAL
+1043 EDSAL
-1048 LERIRHSIFSVRAQ
+1048 LERIRHSISSIRAQ

-1084 KKLPSEV
+1084 KKLPSEA

-1155 IFMEADLGKWGTLE
+1155 IFVEADLGKWGTLE
-1169 ILWISNLLELKSL
+1169 ILWISNLPELKSL

-1228 NLKTLFGD
+1228 NLETLFED
-1236 KGSDEEKE
+1236 KGSDGEKE
-1244 QTSNLEDTR
+1244 QTSNPEDTR
-1253 PTNKKEQYTTG
+1253 PTNKKEQHATG

-1269 VHETKSSAKG
+1269 VHEIKSSTKG

-1295 ETLTDK
+1295 KTLTDK
-1301 EKQEKV
+1301 GEQEKV
-1307 QQPESLPDNKGKD
+1307 QQPESLPNKEGKD
-1320 APKILLDK
+1320 AHKSLPDK
-1328 EEKEKTRQP
+1328 EEKEKTQQP
-1337 ESLLDKEGQDAS
+1337 
-1349 KSLRDKEE
+1349 KSLV
-1357 KEKAPQPESL
+1357 
-1367 PDKEGK
+1367 DKEGK
-1373 DAPKNLPNKEEKEK
+1373 DAPKSLPDKEEKEK

-1396 KEGKDTPKS
+1396 KEGKDAPKS
-1405 LPDKE
+1405 LLDKE
-1410 EKKKVQQPESLLDKE
+1410 EKEKAQQPESLLDKE
-1425 RKDAP
+1425 GKDAP
-1430 KSLSDKEEKEEA
+1430 KSLPNKEEKEEA
-1442 QQPESLQDKK
+1442 QQPESLPDKK
-1452 DKDVPKSLLDK
+1452 KKDVPKSLPDK

-1479 EKDVPKSLPD
+1479 EKYAP
-1489 KEVNE
+1489 N
-1494 EAHQLE
+1494 
-1500 SLPDKEEKD
+1500 SLPDKEENEEEQQPESLPNKEEKD
-1509 KPKSLPDKEENEEAQ
+1509 MPKSLPDKEENEEAQ
-1524 QSESLPD
+1524 QPESLPD
-1531 KAANPVN
+1531 KAANPAN
-1538 MQEEQAVSSADMKK
+1538 MQKEQAMSSADMKK

-1564 VLETIFSSEEVPRNL
+1564 MLETIFSSVQVPENI
-1579 EILRVKHCD
+1579 EILQVKHCD
-1588 KLKSVFQLELSN
+1588 KLKSVFQPELN
-1600 HELPKLGTLH
+1600 NRELPKLGTLH
-1610 LSDLPAWASSGYGFK
+1610 LSDLPAWTSSGYGFK
-1625 LNELVTKNIRISRVK
+1625 FNKSVTKHLRISRVK
-1640 KLEDIHPDNA
+1640 MLEDIHRDNA
-1650 SMEATPGYEN
+1650 SMEATPTDEN

>member
-1 TRITTAKDKVGH
+1 MSLSERQGQGYTACLLGGSSISSFPQGIKGESLRSGVYWLLAWWIEHFKLPTRFESIEKERSYFLVFVCDMAEPKEQGTNMTDNPKTEGQSPGAPSSDNAGEGKQEQQTNPQETRITTAKDEVGN
-13 VVEEIRRD
+13 VVKGIKRQ
-21 LESYH
+21 LESH
-26 KGLALTGKPGVGKTW
+26 PPGVAPRGVALTGRPGVGKTW

-58 MSLWMSLS
+58 MSLWTSLS
-66 LNQKKDKMSLFQSI
+66 LNQKKDEMSLFQSI

-87 NLGSMWEDADDI
+87 NLGSMWEDADDF

-104 REEVADEKLEAK
+104 REEVADKELKAK
-116 VRGGLNERYECY
+116 VTGELMKRYNEYCER
-128 NGKEK
+128 KEGSESK
-133 GEKKH
+133 T

-153 EDYEEIMDQILFPK
+153 EDYKEIMDQILPPK
-167 DYKNGSDIKRLT
+167 DQKNDPYISRINV
-179 SFLITSRELGNP
+179 LITSTELGNL
-191 DFIEKK
+191 DAIEKE

-206 VAFLKDRVN
+206 VAFLKDRVDN
-215 NHVSLPLKFQTLC
+215 DVSKLPKFQTLC

-235 QVLPTEIIMLAEALN
+235 QVLPAEIIMLAEALN
-250 PTATDLN
+250 HTATGELDI
-257 NAFDA
+257 AFDA

-269 AENDDVIPLLPFI
+269 AGNDLAIPLLPFI

-337 YNVMMKL
+337 YNVMMEL

-359 LEKATLGLEDR
+359 LERATLGLEDR

-377 KSNLGLAGILEDKGR
+377 TSNLGLAGMLEDKGR

-405 KTVKVDKKGKSVSSL
+405 KTVKVDKNWKSVSSL
-420 LIDGSRFSREDPKKF
+420 LIDGSLFSRKDPEKF
-435 FKEKQHLEVL
+435 FEGKQHLKVL

-460 EMKNLLLLVIRG
+460 KMNNLLLLVIRG
-472 CYLLQTVDCIKGLKE
+472 CYLLQTVDWIKGLKK
-487 LMALEITGS
+487 LVALEITGS

-506 FTKMT
+506 FAEMT

-519 ALGIESLPDVFSLT
+519 ALGIKSLPDVFNLT
-533 KLRRLILRNCTYL
+533 ELRRLVLRNCTNL
-546 KALPK
+546 VALPK
-551 LASLKDL
+551 LANLEDL

-593 EKLPIVQTLANLTV
+593 EKLPIVQTLKNLTI

-612 CVCLSGL
+612 CVHLSGL
-619 RFMKHLHNLKV
+619 RFMKHLHKLKV

-690 TKNLTSLESLD
+690 TRNLTSLESLD

-706 SLKGFPNNFFEHLT
+706 SLKGFPSNFFEHLT

-738 FDLPFLRHLLLK
+738 FDLPYLRHLLLK

-759 SKTFASFDELRN
+759 SKTFGSFDELRN

-784 EKLPSLEHLIELE
+784 EQLPSLEHLIDLE

-831 RLPKLSNPSKL
+831 SLPKLSNPSKL

-862 SELEELDLRGTCSLT
+862 LELEELDLRGTRSLT
-877 NIKAESLSCLPQLK
+877 NINAEFLRRPPRLK

-896 KSSFEAIQSYL
+896 KSAFEAIQSYL
-907 PNLKQLE
+907 PNLEQLE
-914 VLDLSGEDVEFVP
+914 VLDLSGEEDVESVP
-927 SLDNLISLRQLLLGG
+927 SLDNLIRLRQLLLGG
-942 CSKLNKLPPLNLL
+942 CSKLNKCPPLNSL
-955 SELEVLDLSGTKV
+955 SQLEVLDLSGTNV
-968 LKIGEKIWN
+968 PKIGEEIWD

-987 EAIEEFNNGIHRKKL
+987 GAVEEFNGGIRRKKL

-1014 YVSKHSEIP
+1014 YVSKPSEIP
-1023 QGDNV
+1023 QGHKV
-1028 PRIIVQGVEL
+1028 PRIVVQGVEL

-1043 KDSAL
+1043 EDSAL
-1048 LERIRHSIFSVRAQ
+1048 LERIRHSISSVRAQ

-1084 KKLPSEV
+1084 KKLPSEA

-1149 NNMEKS
+1149 NKVEES
-1155 IFMEADLGKWGTLE
+1155 IFVEADLGKWGTLE
-1169 ILWISNLLELKSL
+1169 ILWVSNLPKLKSL
-1182 YEEKV
+1182 YDEKV

-1236 KGSDEEKE
+1236 KGSDSEKE
-1244 QTSNLEDTR
+1244 QTWNPEDTR
-1253 PTNKKEQYTTG
+1253 PTNKKEQRATG
-1264 LEDKK
+1264 SEDKK
-1269 VHETKSSAKG
+1269 VHETKGSAKG

-1301 EKQEKV
+1301 EEQ
-1307 QQPESLPDNKGKD
+1307 
-1320 APKILLDK
+1320 
-1328 EEKEKTRQP
+1328 
-1337 ESLLDKEGQDAS
+1337 
-1349 KSLRDKEE
+1349 
-1357 KEKAPQPESL
+1357 
-1367 PDKEGK
+1367 
-1373 DAPKNLPNKEEKEK
+1373 EK

-1396 KEGKDTPKS
+1396 KEGKDAPKS

-1410 EKKKVQQPESLLDKE
+1410 EKEEEQQPESLPDKE
-1425 RKDAP
+1425 EKDAPKCLPDKEEKDAP
-1430 KSLSDKEEKEEA
+1430 KSLPDKEEKEEA
-1442 QQPESLQDKK
+1442 QQPESF
-1452 DKDVPKSLLDK
+1452 
-1463 EEKEEAQQ
+1463 
-1471 PESLPNKE
+1471 
-1479 EKDVPKSLPD
+1479 
-1489 KEVNE
+1489 
-1494 EAHQLE
+1494 
-1500 SLPDKEEKD
+1500 
-1509 KPKSLPDKEENEEAQ
+1509 
-1524 QSESLPD
+1524 PD
-1531 KAANPVN
+1531 KAANPAN

-1564 VLETIFSSEEVPRNL
+1564 VLETVFSSGQVPENL

-1588 KLKSVFQLELSN
+1588 KLKSVFQTELN
-1600 HELPKLGTLH
+1600 DRELPKLGTLH
-1610 LSDLPAWASSGYGFK
+1610 LSDLPAWTSSGYGFK
-1625 LNELVTKNIRISRVK
+1625 LNESVTKHLRVSRVK
-1640 KLEDIHPDNA
+1640 DIHDR
-1650 SMEATPGYEN
+1650 SHSS

>member
-1 TRITTAKDKVGH
+1 MGLSERQGQGDIACLLGGSSISSFPQELSELIRSGFESIEKARSYFLVFVCDMAEPKQQGTNMTGNPKTEGQSSGTPSSDNSGEGKQKQQTNPQETRITTAKDEVGN
-13 VVEEIRRD
+13 VVKEILRE
-21 LESYH
+21 LESSDR
-26 KGLALTGKPGVGKTW
+26 GVALTGSPGVGKTW

-48 SAVSPEGPFY
+48 SAVSREGPFY
-58 MSLWMSLS
+58 MSLWTSLG
-66 LNQKKDKMSLFQSI
+66 LNQKKDEISLFQSI

-87 NLGSMWEDADDI
+87 NLGSMWEDADDM

-104 REEVADEKLEAK
+104 REEVADKELETK
-116 VRGGLNERYECY
+116 VRGELKKRYQEY
-128 NGKEK
+128 KESNKGKED
-133 GEKKH
+133 GEKTH

-153 EDYEEIMDQILFPK
+153 EDYNEIMGLILYPN
-167 DYKNGSDIKRLT
+167 DYEVVKKR
-179 SFLITSRELGNP
+179 SNVLITSRELGNL
-191 DFIEKK
+191 DTIEKK

-206 VAFLKDRVN
+206 VAFLKDRVDN
-215 NHVSLPLKFQTLC
+215 RDSLPKFQTLC
-228 ADIKKRS
+228 ADIRKRS
-235 QVLPTEIIMLAEALN
+235 QVLPAEIIMLAEALN
-250 PTATDLN
+250 HTATGKLDS
-257 NAFDA
+257 AFDA
-262 AHFILKA
+262 AHLILKA
-269 AENDDVIPLLPFI
+269 AGNDDAIPLLPFI
-282 YGQLPDD
+282 YGQLPED

-304 KHGGVQYNEL
+304 KQGGVQYNEL

-331 KAYNKG
+331 EAYNKG
-337 YNVMMKL
+337 YKVMMEL

-359 LEKATLGLEDR
+359 LERATLGLEDR

-377 KSNLGLAGILEDKGR
+377 KSNLGLAGMLEDKGR

-405 KTVKVDKKGKSVSSL
+405 KTVKVDKEGKLVSSL

-435 FKEKQHLEVL
+435 FEQKQHLEVL

-460 EMKNLLLLVIRG
+460 KMNNLLLLVIRG
-472 CYLLQTVDCIKGLKE
+472 CYLLETVDCIKGLKE
-487 LMALEITGS
+487 LVALEITGS
-496 PLLKEMPKDF
+496 PLLKEMATDF
-506 FTKMT
+506 FVEMT

-519 ALGIESLPDVFSLT
+519 ALGIKSLPDVFNLT
-533 KLRRLILRNCTYL
+533 ELRRLILRNCTYL
-546 KALPK
+546 VTLPK
-551 LASLKDL
+551 LANLKDL

-567 NLKRLQEKSFQSFHK
+567 NLMRLQEKSFQSFHK

-593 EKLPIVQTLANLTV
+593 EKLPIVQRLENLTI

-612 CVCLSGL
+612 CVRLSGL
-619 RFMKHLHNLKV
+619 RFMKHLYKLKV

-690 TKNLTSLESLD
+690 TRNLTSLESLD

-738 FDLPFLRHLLLK
+738 FELPYLRHLLLK

-759 SKTFASFDELRN
+759 SKTFGSFDELRN

-784 EKLPSLEHLIELE
+784 EQLPSLEHLIDLE
-797 VINLSGYKALSE
+797 VINLSGYTALSE
-809 IDASFEHMSWLQVLN
+809 IDASFERMSWLQVLN

-831 RLPKLSNPSKL
+831 SLPELSKPSKL

-847 NNCTQLRTSPDFDIL
+847 NNCTQLRTSPDFGIHSKE
-862 SELEELDLRGTCSLT
+862 SELEELDLRGTRSLT
-877 NIKAESLSCLPQLK
+877 NIKAESLSCLPRLK

-896 KSSFEAIQSYL
+896 KSAFEAFQSYL

-914 VLDLSGEDVEFVP
+914 VLDLSGEEDVESVP
-927 SLDNLISLRQLLLGG
+927 SLNDLNSLRQLLLGG
-942 CSKLNKLPPLNLL
+942 CSKLNKLPSLNSLCQ
-955 SELEVLDLSGTKV
+955 LEVLDLSGTKV
-968 LKIGEKIWN
+968 TKIRDKIRH

-987 EAIEEFNNGIHRKKL
+987 GVVEEFNGGI

-1014 YVSKHSEIP
+1014 YVSKPSEIP
-1023 QGDNV
+1023 QGYKV
-1028 PRIIVQGVEL
+1028 PLPRIVVQGVEI

-1043 KDSAL
+1043 EDSAS
-1048 LERIRHSIFSVRAQ
+1048 LERIRHSISSVRAL

-1084 KKLPSEV
+1084 KKLPS
-1091 KDDQCL
+1091 KATDDQCL

-1129 LSDLKPDSLKNIRG
+1129 LSDLKADSLKNIRG

-1149 NNMEKS
+1149 NNMEES
-1155 IFMEADLGKWGTLE
+1155 IFVEADLGKWGTLE
-1169 ILWISNLLELKSL
+1169 ILWISNLPKLKGL

-1204 KLETVFPSWLIA
+1204 KLDTVFPSWLIA

-1236 KGSDEEKE
+1236 KGWDGEKE
-1244 QTSNLEDTR
+1244 QTSNPEDRR
-1253 PTNKKEQYTTG
+1253 PANKKEQRARG
-1264 LEDKK
+1264 SEDKK

-1288 KKEEVQP
+1288 KKDEVQP

-1301 EKQEKV
+1301 EEQERA
-1307 QQPESLPDNKGKD
+1307 Q
-1320 APKILLDK
+1320 
-1328 EEKEKTRQP
+1328 
-1337 ESLLDKEGQDAS
+1337 
-1349 KSLRDKEE
+1349 
-1357 KEKAPQPESL
+1357 QPESL

-1373 DAPKNLPNKEEKEK
+1373 DAPKSLPDKEEKEEAQQPVSLPDK
-1387 AQQPESLPD
+1387 EEKDAHKSLPDKEENEEAQQPESLPD
-1396 KEGKDTPKS
+1396 KE
-1405 LPDKE
+1405 E
-1410 EKKKVQQPESLLDKE
+1410 
-1425 RKDAP
+1425 KDA
-1430 KSLSDKEEKEEA
+1430 
-1442 QQPESLQDKK
+1442 
-1452 DKDVPKSLLDK
+1452 
-1463 EEKEEAQQ
+1463 
-1471 PESLPNKE
+1471 
-1479 EKDVPKSLPD
+1479 
-1489 KEVNE
+1489 
-1494 EAHQLE
+1494 
-1500 SLPDKEEKD
+1500 
-1509 KPKSLPDKEENEEAQ
+1509 PKSLPDKEENEEAQ
-1524 QSESLPD
+1524 QPESLPD
-1531 KAANPVN
+1531 KEEKDAPKSLPDKKENEEAQQPENLPDRAANPAN

-1564 VLETIFSSEEVPRNL
+1564 MLETVFSSGQVPENL
-1579 EILRVKHCD
+1579 EILRVEHCD
-1588 KLKSVFQLELSN
+1588 GLKSVFQPELN
-1600 HELPKLGTLH
+1600 DRALPKLGTLH
-1610 LSDLPAWASSGYGFK
+1610 LSDLPAWTRPGYGFK
-1625 LNELVTKNIRISRVK
+1625 LNESVTKHLRVSRVK
-1640 KLEDIHPDNA
+1640 GLIDISPDNA
-1650 SMEATPGYEN
+1650 SMEATPAGEN

>member
-13 VVEEIRRD
+13 VVEEIWRE
-21 LESYH
+21 LESSCE
-26 KGLALTGKPGVGKTW
+26 GVALTGRPGVGKTW

-58 MSLWMSLS
+58 MSLWTSLS
-66 LNQKKDKMSLFQSI
+66 LNQKKDEMSLFQSI

-104 REEVADEKLEAK
+104 REEVADKELKAK
-116 VRGGLNERYECY
+116 VSDKLNERYKDYRTEH
-128 NGKEK
+128 KE
-133 GEKKH
+133 EKH
-138 MFLLVVLDCEGEVKS
+138 MFLLVVLDCEGEVKY
-153 EDYEEIMDQILFPK
+153 EDYKKIMEQIFPPE
-167 DYKNGSDIKRLT
+167 DHKNDSDKRSQT
-179 SFLITSRELGNP
+179 KVLITSRELGNLN
-191 DFIEKK
+191 FTEKK

-206 VAFLKDRVN
+206 VAFLKDTAD
-215 NHVSLPLKFQTLC
+215 NHVSLPPKFQTLC
-228 ADIKKRS
+228 ADIEKRS
-235 QVLPTEIIMLAEALN
+235 QVLPAEIIMLAEALN
-250 PTATDLN
+250 RTATGELDS
-257 NAFDA
+257 AFDA

-269 AENDDVIPLLPFI
+269 AGNDDAISLLPFI
-282 YGQLPDD
+282 YSQLPDD
-289 NCLIDCFWHSWNLLG
+289 SCLIDCFWHSWNLLG
-304 KHGGVQYNEL
+304 KHGGVQFNEL

-337 YNVMMKL
+337 YNVMMEL

-377 KSNLGLAGILEDKGR
+377 TSNLGLADMLEDKGR

-405 KTVKVDKKGKSVSSL
+405 KTVKVDKKGKSISSL

-435 FKEKQHLEVL
+435 FEEKKLLEVL

-460 EMKNLLLLVIRG
+460 KMNNLLLLVIRG

-487 LMALEITGS
+487 LVALEITGS

-506 FTKMT
+506 FVEMT

-519 ALGIESLPDVFSLT
+519 ALGIESLPDVFNLT
-533 KLRRLILRNCTYL
+533 ELRRLILRNCTYL

-551 LASLKDL
+551 LAKLKDL

-567 NLKRLQEKSFQSFHK
+567 NLRRLQEKSFQSFHK

-593 EKLPIVQTLANLTV
+593 EKLPIVQTLANLTI

-612 CVCLSGL
+612 CVHLSGL
-619 RFMKHLHNLKV
+619 RFMKHLHKLKV

-690 TKNLTSLESLD
+690 TRNLTSLESLD
-701 LSDCS
+701 LSDCF

-738 FDLPFLRHLLLK
+738 FDLPYLRHLLLK

-759 SKTFASFDELRN
+759 SKAFASFDELRN

-784 EKLPSLEHLIELE
+784 EQLPSLEHLINLE

-809 IDASFEHMSWLQVLN
+809 IDVSFEHMSWLQVLN

-831 RLPKLSNPSKL
+831 SLPKLSNPSKL
-842 RSLIL
+842 HSLIL

-862 SELEELDLRGTCSLT
+862 SELEELDLRGTRSLT
-877 NIKAESLSCLPQLK
+877 NIKAESLSRLPRLK
-891 TLRLS
+891 KLRLS
-896 KSSFEAIQSYL
+896 KSAFEAIQSYL
-907 PNLKQLE
+907 PNLKQIE
-914 VLDLSGEDVEFVP
+914 VLDLSGEEEVESVP

-942 CSKLNKLPPLNLL
+942 CLKLNKLPPLNSL
-955 SELEVLDLSGTKV
+955 SQLEVLDLSCTKV
-968 LKIGEKIWN
+968 PKIGEEISN

-987 EAIEEFNNGIHRKKL
+987 GVVEEFNGGICRKKL

-1014 YVSKHSEIP
+1014 YVSKPSEIP
-1023 QGDNV
+1023 QGDKV

-1038 LKSLK
+1038 LKILK
-1043 KDSAL
+1043 EDSAL
-1048 LERIRHSIFSVRAQ
+1048 LERIRHSISSVRAQ

-1084 KKLPSEV
+1084 KKLPFEE
-1091 KDDQCL
+1091 KDNQCL

-1111 LLEHATYVFLV
+1111 FLEHATYVFLV

-1149 NNMEKS
+1149 NNVEKS
-1155 IFMEADLGKWGTLE
+1155 IFVEADLGKWGTLE
-1169 ILWISNLLELKSL
+1169 ILWISNLPKLKSL
-1182 YEEKV
+1182 YDEKV

-1204 KLETVFPSWLIA
+1204 KLETVFSSWPIA

-1236 KGSDEEKE
+1236 KGSNGEKE
-1244 QTSNLEDTR
+1244 QTSNPEDTR
-1253 PTNKKEQYTTG
+1253 PTNKKEQRATG
-1264 LEDKK
+1264 SEDKK
-1269 VHETKSSAKG
+1269 VHETKSLAKEN
-1279 KVQPKSPIN
+1279 VQPKSLIN
-1288 KKEEVQP
+1288 KKEEVQA

-1301 EKQEKV
+1301 KEQEKA
-1307 QQPESLPDNKGKD
+1307 Q
-1320 APKILLDK
+1320 
-1328 EEKEKTRQP
+1328 
-1337 ESLLDKEGQDAS
+1337 
-1349 KSLRDKEE
+1349 
-1357 KEKAPQPESL
+1357 QPESL

-1373 DAPKNLPNKEEKEK
+1373 DAPKSLPDKEEKEK

-1396 KEGKDTPKS
+1396 KGGKDAPKSLPDKEEKEKTQQPEGLPDKKGKDTPKS
-1405 LPDKE
+1405 LPDKK
-1410 EKKKVQQPESLLDKE
+1410 EKEQVQQPEGLPDKE
-1425 RKDAP
+1425 EKDAP
-1430 KSLSDKEEKEEA
+1430 KSLPDKEKKEEA
-1442 QQPESLQDKK
+1442 QQPESLPDKK
-1452 DKDVPKSLLDK
+1452 EKDVPKSLLDK
-1463 EEKEEAQQ
+1463 EEKDAPQSLPDKEENEEAQQ

-1479 EKDVPKSLPD
+1479 EKDTPKSLPD
-1489 KEVNE
+1489 K
-1494 EAHQLE
+1494 
-1500 SLPDKEEKD
+1500 K
-1509 KPKSLPDKEENEEAQ
+1509 ENEEAQ
-1524 QSESLPD
+1524 QPESLPD
-1531 KAANPVN
+1531 KAANLAN

-1564 VLETIFSSEEVPRNL
+1564 MLETIFSSGKVPGNL

-1588 KLKSVFQLELSN
+1588 KLKSVFQPELNN

-1610 LSDLPAWASSGYGFK
+1610 LSNLPAWTSSGYGFK
-1625 LNELVTKNIRISRVK
+1625 FNESVTKHIRISRVK
-1640 KLEDIHPDNA
+1640 GLKDIHPDNA
-1650 SMEATPGYEN
+1650 SMEATPADEN

>member
-1 TRITTAKDKVGH
+1 MTDNPKTEGQSSGTPSSDNAGEGKQEPQTNNPQETRITTAKDKVGQ
-13 VVEEIRRD
+13 VVEDIRRG

-26 KGLALTGKPGVGKTW
+26 KGFALTGRPGVGKTW

-66 LNQKKDKMSLFQSI
+66 LNQKKDEMSLFQSI

-116 VRGGLNERYECY
+116 VRGELNERYECY

-167 DYKNGSDIKRLT
+167 GYKNGSDIKRLT

-206 VAFLKDRVN
+206 VAFLKDRVD
-215 NHVSLPLKFQTLC
+215 NHVSLPLKFQTLY

-235 QVLPTEIIMLAEALN
+235 QVLPAEIIMLAEALN
-250 PTATDLN
+250 HTATDELD

-282 YGQLPDD
+282 YGQFPDD

-337 YNVMMKL
+337 YNVMMEL

-354 DNLIV
+354 DNLII
-359 LEKATLGLEDR
+359 LERATLGLEDR

-460 EMKNLLLLVIRG
+460 KMNNLLLLVIRG

-506 FTKMT
+506 FTEMT

-519 ALGIESLPDVFSLT
+519 ALGIESLPDVFRLT

-558 EVFDVSGSS
+558 EVFDVSGSF

-619 RFMKHLHNLKV
+619 RFMKHLHKLKV

-771 LVELDLSGCKSPA
+771 HVELDLSGCKSPA

-862 SELEELDLRGTCSLT
+862 SELEELDLR
-877 NIKAESLSCLPQLK
+877 
-891 TLRLS
+891 
-896 KSSFEAIQSYL
+896 
-907 PNLKQLE
+907 
-914 VLDLSGEDVEFVP
+914 EDVEFVP

-987 EAIEEFNNGIHRKKL
+987 EAIEEFNNGVRRKKL

-1028 PRIIVQGVEL
+1028 PRIVVQGVEL

-1149 NNMEKS
+1149 NNVEKS
-1155 IFMEADLGKWGTLE
+1155 IFVEADLGKWGTLE
-1169 ILWISNLLELKSL
+1169 ILWISNLLKLKSL

-1204 KLETVFPSWLIA
+1204 KLETVFPSWLIT

-1236 KGSDEEKE
+1236 KGSDGEKE

-1253 PTNKKEQYTTG
+1253 PTNKKEQYATG

-1279 KVQPKSPIN
+1279 KMQPKSPIN

-1301 EKQEKV
+1301 EEQEKV
-1307 QQPESLPDNKGKD
+1307 QQPESLPDKEGKD

-1328 EEKEKTRQP
+1328 EEKEKAQQP
-1337 ESLLDKEGQDAS
+1337 ESLPDKKGKDAP
-1349 KSLRDKEE
+1349 KSLPDKEE
-1357 KEKAPQPESL
+1357 KEKAQQPESL

-1373 DAPKNLPNKEEKEK
+1373 DAPKSLPDKEEKEKAQQPESLLDKKGKNASKSLPDKEEKEK

-1410 EKKKVQQPESLLDKE
+1410 EKEKAQQPESLLDKE

-1442 QQPESLQDKK
+1442 QQR
-1452 DKDVPKSLLDK
+1452 
-1463 EEKEEAQQ
+1463 
-1471 PESLPNKE
+1471 ESLPNKE
-1479 EKDVPKSLPD
+1479 EKDAPKSLPD

-1494 EAHQLE
+1494 EAQQPE

-1509 KPKSLPDKEENEEAQ
+1509 TPKSLPDKEENEEAQ
-1524 QSESLPD
+1524 QPESLPD
-1531 KAANPVN
+1531 KAANPAN
-1538 MQEEQAVSSADMKK
+1538 IQDEQAVSSADMKK

-1579 EILRVKHCD
+1579 EILRVKRCD
-1588 KLKSVFQLELSN
+1588 KLKSVFQPELN
-1600 HELPKLGTLH
+1600 NRELPKLGTLH
-1610 LSDLPAWASSGYGFK
+1610 LSDLPAWTSSGYGFK
-1625 LNELVTKNIRISRVK
+1625 LNKLVTKNLRISRVK

-1650 SMEATPGYEN
+1650 SMEATPSYEN

>member
-1 TRITTAKDKVGH
+1 MTDNPKTEGQSSGTPSSDNAGEGKQEPQTNNPQETRITTAKDKVGQ
-13 VVEEIRRD
+13 VVEDIRRG

-26 KGLALTGKPGVGKTW
+26 KGFALTGRPGVGKTW

-48 SAVSPEGPFY
+48 SA
-58 MSLWMSLS
+58 
-66 LNQKKDKMSLFQSI
+66 
-80 ARQLSIP
+80 LSIP
-87 NLGSMWEDADDI
+87 NLGSMWEDTDDI
-99 DDDDK
+99 DNDDK

-116 VRGGLNERYECY
+116 VRGELNERYEY
-128 NGKEK
+128 
-133 GEKKH
+133 
-138 MFLLVVLDCEGEVKS
+138 CEGEVKS

-167 DYKNGSDIKRLT
+167 GYKNGSDIKRLT
-179 SFLITSRELGNP
+179 SFLITSRELENP

-206 VAFLKDRVN
+206 VAFLKDRVD
-215 NHVSLPLKFQTLC
+215 NHVSLPLKFQTLY

-235 QVLPTEIIMLAEALN
+235 QVLPAEIIMLAEALN
-250 PTATDLN
+250 HTATDELD

-269 AENDDVIPLLPFI
+269 AKNDDVIPLLPFI
-282 YGQLPDD
+282 YGQFPDD

-337 YNVMMKL
+337 YNVMMEL
-344 VDRGMLKMQE
+344 VDRGRLKMQE

-359 LEKATLGLEDR
+359 LERATLGLEDR

-460 EMKNLLLLVIRG
+460 KMNNLLLLVIRG
-472 CYLLQTVDCIKGLKE
+472 CYLLQIVDCIKGLKE

-506 FTKMT
+506 FTEMT

-519 ALGIESLPDVFSLT
+519 ALGIESLPDVFRLT

-558 EVFDVSGSS
+558 EVFDVSGSF

-619 RFMKHLHNLKV
+619 RFMKHLHKLKV

-679 KGCSKLERLLD
+679 KGYSKLERLLD

-784 EKLPSLEHLIELE
+784 EKFLEHLIELE

-842 RSLIL
+842 H
-847 NNCTQLRTSPDFDIL
+847 FYIL

-914 VLDLSGEDVEFVP
+914 VLDLSGEDV
-927 SLDNLISLRQLLLGG
+927 DLRQLLLEG

-955 SELEVLDLSGTKV
+955 SELEVLDLSGTK
-968 LKIGEKIWN
+968 
-977 LKLKRLHLPE
+977 RLHLPE
-987 EAIEEFNNGIHRKKL
+987 EVIEEFNNGVRRKKL

-1028 PRIIVQGVEL
+1028 PRIVVQGVEL

-1111 LLEHATYVFLV
+1111 LLEHATYVFL
-1122 ENGFLKN
+1122 
-1129 LSDLKPDSLKNIRG
+1129 PDSLKNIRG
-1143 CWLERC
+1143 CCLERC
-1149 NNMEKS
+1149 NNVEKS
-1155 IFMEADLGKWGTLE
+1155 IFVEADLGKWGTLE
-1169 ILWISNLLELKSL
+1169 ILWISNLLKLKSL
-1182 YEEKV
+1182 YEE
-1187 QSLSF
+1187 
-1192 GSIKHLYIDCCP
+1192 
-1204 KLETVFPSWLIA
+1204 KLETVFPSWLIT

-1236 KGSDEEKE
+1236 KGSDGEKE

-1253 PTNKKEQYTTG
+1253 PTNKKEQYATG

-1279 KVQPKSPIN
+1279 KMQPKSPIN

-1295 ETLTDK
+1295 ETLTDN
-1301 EKQEKV
+1301 EEQEKV
-1307 QQPESLPDNKGKD
+1307 QQPQSLPDKEGKD

-1328 EEKEKTRQP
+1328 EEKEKAQQP
-1337 ESLLDKEGQDAS
+1337 ESLPDKKGKDAP
-1349 KSLRDKEE
+1349 KSLPDKEE
-1357 KEKAPQPESL
+1357 KEKAQQPESL

-1373 DAPKNLPNKEEKEK
+1373 DAPKSLPDKEEKEKAQQPESLPDKEGKDAPKSLPDKEEKEKAQQPESLLDKEGKNASKSLPDKEEKEK

-1396 KEGKDTPKS
+1396 KEGKDTPKI

-1410 EKKKVQQPESLLDKE
+1410 EKEKAQQPEN
-1425 RKDAP
+1425 
-1430 KSLSDKEEKEEA
+1430 KEEKEEV

-1452 DKDVPKSLLDK
+1452 EKDVPKSLLDN

-1471 PESLPNKE
+1471 RESLPNKE
-1479 EKDVPKSLPD
+1479 EKDAPKSLPD

-1494 EAHQLE
+1494 EAQQPE

-1509 KPKSLPDKEENEEAQ
+1509 TPKSLPDKEGTAAREFTRQGCKSSKHAGRAGCEFSRHEKDQTQAFAYIL
-1524 QSESLPD
+1524 LP
-1531 KAANPVN
+1531 
-1538 MQEEQAVSSADMKK
+1538 
-1552 IKLKHLH
+1552 
-1559 ISYCP
+1559 
-1564 VLETIFSSEEVPRNL
+1564 
-1579 EILRVKHCD
+1579 
-1588 KLKSVFQLELSN
+1588 SV
-1600 HELPKLGTLH
+1600 
-1610 LSDLPAWASSGYGFK
+1610 
-1625 LNELVTKNIRISRVK
+1625 
-1640 KLEDIHPDNA
+1640 
-1650 SMEATPGYEN
+1650 